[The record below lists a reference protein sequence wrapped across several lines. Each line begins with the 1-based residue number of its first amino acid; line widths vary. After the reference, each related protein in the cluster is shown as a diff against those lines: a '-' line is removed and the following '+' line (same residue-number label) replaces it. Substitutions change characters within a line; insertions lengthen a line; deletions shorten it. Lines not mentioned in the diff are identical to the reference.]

1 MQSRAKEPKP
11 APTKM
16 VHFLAEVL
24 LELPV
29 KGRVVSVEV
38 EDASYRV
45 TLAFN
50 DQGHRVHQLSAYDVS
65 RSMRGD
71 ATALA
76 AIRADF
82 LRQHGGASWRQEESD
97 AGAR

>member
-1 MQSRAKEPKP
+1 MQSRANEHKP

-24 LELPV
+24 LDLPF

-45 TLAFN
+45 TLALD
-50 DQGHRVHQLSAYDVS
+50 DQEEQIHQLSAYDVS

-71 ATALA
+71 PTALA

-82 LRQHGGASWRQEESD
+82 LRQHGGGSWPREESD
-97 AGAR
+97 AAAR

>member
-1 MQSRAKEPKP
+1 MQTPVNEHKP

-16 VHFLAEVL
+16 VHFLSEVL

-45 TLAFN
+45 TLALH
-50 DQGHRVHQLSAYDVS
+50 DQGQRVHQLSAYDVS

-71 ATALA
+71 PAALA

-82 LRQHGGASWRQEESD
+82 LREHRGAAWREEESD
-97 AGAR
+97 AAAR

>member
-1 MQSRAKEPKP
+1 MQRRVNEHKP

-16 VHFLAEVL
+16 VHFLSEVL

-38 EDASYRV
+38 EEASYMV
-45 TLAFN
+45 TLSFH
-50 DQGHRVHQLSAYDVS
+50 DRGQRVHHLSVWDVS

-71 ATALA
+71 PTALE

-82 LRQHGGASWRQEESD
+82 LREHASNSWRDEPD
-97 AGAR
+97 AASR

>member
-1 MQSRAKEPKP
+1 MQSRASEPKL
-11 APTKM
+11 APMKM

-24 LELPV
+24 LDLPV

-38 EDASYRV
+38 EEDAYRV
-45 TLAFN
+45 TLAFS
-50 DQGHRVHQLSAYDVS
+50 GHGEQVHQLSAYDVS

-71 ATALA
+71 PTALA

-82 LRQHGGASWRQEESD
+82 LSQRAGGSWHQEESD
-97 AGAR
+97 APAR